1 MVRFEVNYLQPV
13 VMVPMQPLNRLLL
26 WLLWWGMLGG
36 IDPLMA
42 QSVPKADSMYRIS
55 PSKVTMR
62 AALLPGWGQ
71 ITNKAYWKVPVVWGG
86 MGFMVYQTSQ
96 TADLYLTYRNA
107 YRDRTDGDANT
118 VDPFVGKD
126 SEASLIQK
134 RDLLRRSRD
143 AYVLLSLAAYAL
155 QILDA
160 HVDAHLKAFDRL
172 DFSLSPHSPGWSV
185 PHAQPQPHAVPPT
198 WSMANTGIQGVPPW
212 KLSLRYR
219 F

>member
-1 MVRFEVNYLQPV
+1 MGRRKSTKLWAIALSVWGISYTCFAGNGQDTLYLQ
-13 VMVPMQPLNRLLL
+13 
-26 WLLWWGMLGG
+26 
-36 IDPLMA
+36 
-42 QSVPKADSMYRIS
+42 S
-55 PSKVTMR
+55 PSKVTLR

-71 ITNKAYWKVPVVWGG
+71 ITNRAYWKVPVVWGG
-86 MGFMVYQTSQ
+86 IGFMVYQTSQ

-107 YRDRTDGDANT
+107 YRDRTDGDPNT

-126 SEASLIQK
+126 TEASLIQK

-172 DFSLSPHSPGWSV
+172 DFSIVPAAPNPRLPLSPGTGYV
-185 PHAQPQPHAVPPT
+185 T
-198 WSMANTGIQGVPPW
+198 ANAEQRGYPLA
-212 KLSLRYR
+212 LSLRYR

>member
-1 MVRFEVNYLQPV
+1 MKKVLAIG
-13 VMVPMQPLNRLLL
+13 L
-26 WLLWWGMLGG
+26 WVCALSFTCNAGG
-36 IDPLMA
+36 A
-42 QSVPKADSMYRIS
+42 QDSLYVQS
-55 PSKVTMR
+55 PAKVTLR

-71 ITNKAYWKVPVVWGG
+71 ITNRAYWKVPVVWGG
-86 MGFMVYQTSQ
+86 IGFMVYQTSQ

-107 YRDRTDGDANT
+107 YRDRTDGDPNT

-126 SEASLIQK
+126 TEASLIQK

-172 DFSLSPHSPGWSV
+172 DFSVV
-185 PHAQPQPHAVPPT
+185 PATPPSRIPLNPWAGFSTAHAEPKGYPITV
-198 WSMANTGIQGVPPW
+198 
-212 KLSLRYR
+212 SLRYR

>member
-1 MVRFEVNYLQPV
+1 
-13 VMVPMQPLNRLLL
+13 
-26 WLLWWGMLGG
+26 
-36 IDPLMA
+36 MA
-42 QSVPKADSMYRIS
+42 AGDGKDSLYRIS
-55 PSKVTMR
+55 PSTVTFR

-71 ITNKAYWKVPVVWGG
+71 IINKAYWKVPVVWGG
-86 MGFMVYQTSQ
+86 LGFMAYQTIQ

-107 YRDRTDGDANT
+107 YRDRTDGNPGT

-126 SEASLIQK
+126 SDASLIQK

-143 AYVLLSLAAYAL
+143 AYVLLTLAAYAL

-172 DFSLSPHSPGWSV
+172 DFSLAPATPNAWAGHPGHFERLEDSYALTSSAESSAAFSTSALSSSAFSICGRQGREYPWVLSV
-185 PHAQPQPHAVPPT
+185 
-198 WSMANTGIQGVPPW
+198 
-212 KLSLRYR
+212 RYR

>member
-1 MVRFEVNYLQPV
+1 MGPCRVKYLWVFLWVFCGLSWTCFAGDGQDSLYLQ
-13 VMVPMQPLNRLLL
+13 
-26 WLLWWGMLGG
+26 
-36 IDPLMA
+36 
-42 QSVPKADSMYRIS
+42 S
-55 PSKVTMR
+55 PSKVTLR
-62 AALLPGWGQ
+62 AALIPGWGQ
-71 ITNKAYWKVPVVWGG
+71 ITNRAYWKVPVVWGG
-86 MGFMVYQTSQ
+86 LGFMAYQTSQ

-107 YRDRTDGDANT
+107 YRDRTDGDLNT

-126 SEASLIQK
+126 TEASLIQK

-172 DFSLSPHSPGWSV
+172 DFSVV
-185 PHAQPQPHAVPPT
+185 PATPNVIPRSTTNDFSNVWAYRPSASLT
-198 WSMANTGIQGVPPW
+198 
-212 KLSLRYR
+212 LSLRYR

>member
-1 MVRFEVNYLQPV
+1 MGHCRVKKVLAIGLWVWALSFTCIAGDAQDSLYLQ
-13 VMVPMQPLNRLLL
+13 
-26 WLLWWGMLGG
+26 
-36 IDPLMA
+36 
-42 QSVPKADSMYRIS
+42 S
-55 PSKVTMR
+55 PSKVTLR

-71 ITNKAYWKVPVVWGG
+71 ITNRAYWKVPVVWGG

-107 YRDRTDGDANT
+107 YRDRTDGDPNT

-126 SEASLIQK
+126 TEASLIQK

-172 DFSLSPHSPGWSV
+172 DFSVV
-185 PHAQPQPHAVPPT
+185 PATPPSRIPLNPSAGFTTAHAVPKGYPIT
-198 WSMANTGIQGVPPW
+198 V
-212 KLSLRYR
+212 SLRYR